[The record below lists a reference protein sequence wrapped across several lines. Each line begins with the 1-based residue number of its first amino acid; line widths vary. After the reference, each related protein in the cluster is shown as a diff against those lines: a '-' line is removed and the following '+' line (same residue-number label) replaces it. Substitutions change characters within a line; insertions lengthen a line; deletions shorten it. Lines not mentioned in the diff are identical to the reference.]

1 MKTTLLHAGRAA
13 ACLVLAGALLTSC
26 SLLPAA
32 SPLPDLAPAEDT
44 TLYDT
49 TRLEDGRL
57 RILYS
62 ADGSTVLCG
71 GKVLHE
77 GRADESI
84 SLVYDPQEIE
94 IPYYWV
100 AWSDNT
106 SASGRRSALYDT
118 TGAAVQTFDRDY
130 SVSLCGT
137 LLVLNRAENIEFSG
151 DPSVQPGD
159 CRVLD
164 LATGQE
170 FPVPDNAYQCA
181 ATGDLLAFTCYDRPD
196 SLSSDEYDEALYQHT
211 RMVLQDKAG
220 NVLREEDRCTAW
232 NFASGDS
239 SISTDWLLLNYYG
252 EDDPYA
258 SMDAVL
264 YNTATGEEL
273 YGLSQAC
280 GNGTASFQT
289 DDGHYQ
295 LVDLASTEQSQVLS
309 TFDSSVS
316 YYLPGAA
323 VTWNSSD
330 ASRNFRYQFH
340 DLETGE
346 VKDVFNLDVS
356 DTQMA
361 VYTTDG
367 MLRVYDRTTGAIL
380 TDLTVEPLE
389 DQDTAQIWTVG
400 DDYVLLML
408 YPAGDRTPPTI
419 RIYNAQGLVR
429 ELDNSTTSVDGY
441 TYFSPLTTV
450 DGHAYFRYGYDGP
463 NNTTLY
469 DVLDENGNTV
479 LKGLST
485 CYSYYSTGANSLPA
499 GAFVARKGFYYGWM
513 APDGQ
518 WLYCHSIFSSP
529 TDEGGLGYLL

>member
-1 MKTTLLHAGRAA
+1 MKTTLFRFGRTA
-13 ACLVLAGALLTSC
+13 ACLTLAVALLTGC

-32 SPLPDLAPAEDT
+32 SPRKDPIPVEQPSDASAALD
-44 TLYDT
+44 
-49 TRLEDGRL
+49 DGKL
-57 RILYS
+57 RILYDS
-62 ADGSTVLCG
+62 NGSTVLCG

-84 SLVYDPQEIE
+84 SLVYDPQETD

-106 SASGRRSALYDT
+106 SPSGRRSALYDK
-118 TGAAVQTFDRDY
+118 TGAEVQAFDRDY
-130 SVSLCGT
+130 NVSLCGT
-137 LLVLNRAENIEFSG
+137 LLVLNRAENMELSSDLDIQS
-151 DPSVQPGD
+151 GD

-181 ATGDLLAFTCYDRPD
+181 VTGDLLAFTCYDRPD
-196 SLSSDEYDEALYQHT
+196 SLSGDEYDPELYQHT

-220 NVLREEDRCTAW
+220 NVLREEARCTAW

-239 SISTDWLLLNYYG
+239 SISNDWLMLDFYEDEPYY
-252 EDDPYA
+252 E

-264 YNTATGEEL
+264 YNTSTGEEL
-273 YGLSQAC
+273 RGMDQAC
-280 GNGTASFQT
+280 GNGTASFRT
-289 DDGHYQ
+289 DDGQYQ
-295 LVDLASTEQSQVLS
+295 LIDLASTEQSQVLA
-309 TFDSSVS
+309 TFDNSVS
-316 YYLPGAA
+316 YYVPGA
-323 VTWNSSD
+323 VLTWNSRD
-330 ASRNFRYQFH
+330 VSRNFRYQFH
-340 DLETGE
+340 DLATGE
-346 VKDVFNLDVS
+346 VKDVFNIDTS
-356 DTQMA
+356 DTQLA
-361 VYTTDG
+361 VYTADG
-367 MLRVYDRTTGAIL
+367 MLRVYDRATGAIR

-389 DQDTAQIWTVG
+389 DQDTAQVWTVG

-408 YPAGDRTPPTI
+408 YPAGDSMPPVI

-441 TYFSPLTTV
+441 SYFSPLTTV
-450 DGHAYFRYGYDGP
+450 DGHAYFRYGYSAP

-469 DVLDENGNTV
+469 DVLDENGNTMI
-479 LKGLST
+479 KGLAT
-485 CYSYYSTGANSLPA
+485 CYSYYATGANSLPA

-513 APDGQ
+513 APDGH
-518 WLYCHSIFSSP
+518 WLYCRSIFSSS